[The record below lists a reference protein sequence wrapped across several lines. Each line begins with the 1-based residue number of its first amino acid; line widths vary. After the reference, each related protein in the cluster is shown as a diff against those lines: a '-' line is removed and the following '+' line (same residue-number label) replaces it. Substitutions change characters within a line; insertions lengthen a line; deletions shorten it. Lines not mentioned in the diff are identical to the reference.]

1 MPGHMFP
8 LRAVEGGV
16 LARRGQTEAGVD
28 LARLAGLTPAAAICE
43 ILDHDGSMARYPALE
58 RFAACHGLRILT
70 VEALADFRRDQI
82 PKLNEKAR

>member
-1 MPGHMFP
+1 
-8 LRAVEGGV
+8 
-16 LARRGQTEAGVD
+16 
-28 LARLAGLTPAAAICE
+28 
-43 ILDHDGSMARYPALE
+43 MARYPALE